1 MTDNFAR
8 YVGLDLCM
16 IIAKNYLYTASGKE
30 EEFYFNAFLV
40 FLTNKIKI
48 EKQKSKSQINM

>member
-1 MTDNFAR
+1 MYGMIDNFAR

-30 EEFYFNAFLV
+30 EEFYFDALV
-40 FLTNKIKI
+40 CYIA
-48 EKQKSKSQINM
+48 